1 MMKGV
6 IKDFLNG
13 LWNEN
18 PTFRL
23 VIGMCPTLAVTTNA
37 VNGVA
42 MGLAAA
48 FVLLGSNAMISAMRN
63 FISPKIRMPAFVV
76 VIASFVTIVGMVMKA
91 FLPALDRSLGIF
103 IPLIVVNC
111 IIMARAEAFASKQ
124 PVLNSIADGL
134 GMGLGFTL
142 ALVMLGSIRELLG
155 NGTIFGLNVFGA
167 SYEPALLIIMPP
179 GAFITL
185 GLLIGLI
192 NLLTRKSK
200 ESSVKEGDRQ

>member
-1 MMKGV
+1 MKGV
-6 IKDFLNG
+6 IKDFING

-18 PTFRL
+18 PIFRL
-23 VIGMCPTLAVTTNA
+23 VVGMCPTLAVTTNA
-37 VNGVA
+37 INGVA
-42 MGLAAA
+42 MGLAAS
-48 FVLLGSNAMISAMRN
+48 FVLVGSNAMISAMRN

-91 FLPALDRSLGIF
+91 FLPELDRALGIF

-124 PVLNSIADGL
+124 PVVNSIADGL

-142 ALVMLGSIRELLG
+142 ALVILGSIREILG
-155 NGTIFGLNVFGA
+155 NGSIFGINLFGA
-167 SYEPALLIIMPP
+167 SYEPALLLIMPP
-179 GAFITL
+179 GAFMAL

-192 NLLTRKSK
+192 NYLTRKPK
-200 ESSVKEGDRQ
+200 DNEEKEGSH

>member
-6 IKDFLNG
+6 IKDFVNG

-23 VIGMCPTLAVTTNA
+23 VVGMCPTLAVTTNA
-37 VNGVA
+37 TNGVA
-42 MGLAAA
+42 MGLAAS
-48 FVLLGSNAMISAMRN
+48 FVLVGSNAMISAMRN

-91 FLPALDRSLGIF
+91 FLPELDRALGIF

-124 PVLNSIADGL
+124 PVVNSIADGL

-142 ALVMLGSIRELLG
+142 ALVILGSIREILG
-155 NGTIFGLNVFGA
+155 NGSIFGINLFGA
-167 SYEPALLIIMPP
+167 SYEPALLLIMPP
-179 GAFITL
+179 GAFMAL

-192 NLLTRKSK
+192 NYLTRKPK
-200 ESSVKEGDRQ
+200 DNAEKEGSH

>member
-42 MGLAAA
+42 MCLAAA
-48 FVLLGSNAMISAMRN
+48 FVLVGSNAMISAMRN

>member
-48 FVLLGSNAMISAMRN
+48 FVLVGSNAMISAMRN